1 VPLTGPEPLRP
12 FNPFAVMV
20 HDVRGERANKVPYPP
35 GETSFSMA
43 RTRRFA
49 SEPLE
54 LLLECYERYGP
65 VFTVRVL
72 HGPVVFM
79 LGPAAN
85 HYMTVSHAS
94 NFIWRE
100 SHFRDLIGLLGDGL
114 LTIDGE
120 FHRRSRQIMLPAFH
134 RERIAASIDVMLEET
149 ERALEQLAPA
159 GAGRAH
165 RRPLRER
172 GGARAGARAA
182 GPAAVDFYDWTRHL
196 AMRIAMRAL
205 FGLDPDREPARG
217 TDAAGLFE
225 RALSFYASEYTSR
238 FLRGPLTPWARLQG
252 AARRLDGVIYGE
264 IARRRATGE
273 RGEDVLSLL
282 LDASDED
289 GASLSDRQVR
299 DEVMTLLFAG
309 HDTTTSTVSFM
320 FYELARA
327 PEIVAR
333 LRAEQEEVLRGAPPS
348 AEQLMGGGL
357 PQLEMVLEETLRKYP
372 PAWIGPRRSL
382 AAFEFAGCAV
392 PGGAYVNYSSWAS
405 HHLPDVFPEPERF
418 RPERFARDARAA
430 IPKGAYIPF
439 GGGSRTCIG
448 MRFGQLEVRA
458 IATLLLRRFALEL
471 PADFALAIRQ
481 MPTISP
487 REGLPVFV
495 RERAAVSQRAG
506 TPRCADTFH
515 ATGAPQDE
523 GASRSTGASE
533 PAGATQRSVARSVS
547 S

>member
-1 VPLTGPEPLRP
+1 VSLTGPQPLRP
-12 FNPFAVMV
+12 LNPFAVLV
-20 HDVRGERANKVPYPP
+20 SEVWAERGNAIAYPP

-49 SEPLE
+49 NEPLE

-65 VFTVRVL
+65 IFTVRVL
-72 HGPVVFM
+72 HSNVVFM

-94 NFIWRE
+94 NFTWRE

-134 RERIAASIDVMLEET
+134 RERIAASLGVMIEET
-149 ERALEQLAPA
+149 ERALEGLAV
-159 GAGRAH
+159 
-165 RRPLRER
+165 
-172 GGARAGARAA
+172 GARL
-182 GPAAVDFYDWTRHL
+182 DLYHWTRAL

-205 FGLDPDREPARG
+205 FGLDPEREPARG

-225 RALSFYASEYTSR
+225 RALSFYASEYTTR
-238 FLRGPLTPWARLQG
+238 FLRGPGTPWARLRS
-252 AARRLDGVIYGE
+252 AARDLDRVIYGE

-282 LDASDED
+282 LDARDEE
-289 GASLSDRQVR
+289 GTSLTDVQVR

-320 FYELARA
+320 FYELARN
-327 PEIVAR
+327 PEIAER
-333 LRAEQEEVLRGAPPS
+333 LVAEQDAHMRGARPT
-348 AEQLMGGGL
+348 AEQLMSGEL
-357 PQLEMVLEETLRKYP
+357 VELEMVLEETLRMYP
-372 PAWIGPRRSL
+372 PAWVGPRR
-382 AAFEFAGCAV
+382 AVGEFEFEGHRV
-392 PGGAYVNYSSWAS
+392 PGGAYVNYCSWAS
-405 HHLPDVFPEPERF
+405 HHLRDVFPEPERF
-418 RPERFARDARAA
+418 RPERFAPEARAA
-430 IPKGAYIPF
+430 LPKGAYVPF

-458 IATLLLRRFALEL
+458 IATLILSRCALEL
-471 PADFALAIRQ
+471 PEDFELEIRQ

-487 REGLPVFV
+487 RAGLPVVV
-495 RERAAVSQRAG
+495 RERARALSAVSR
-506 TPRCADTFH
+506 
-515 ATGAPQDE
+515 
-523 GASRSTGASE
+523 
-533 PAGATQRSVARSVS
+533 
-547 S
+547 